1 MLLRVSLLLSL
12 ILLVAWPAR
21 ADEPKPYKEGPV
33 WGLTFIKVKPGMFD
47 AYLREVLPVRKKTMD
62 EAQKQGLVLSHKIL
76 VGEAANREDW
86 DLLLMVEYKNWAAF
100 DGLNDKFDAIAA
112 KIVGGEERQVQMMI
126 KRSDMREIVGDKT
139 MQELLPK

>member
-12 ILLVAWPAR
+12 IFLLAWPAQ
-21 ADEPKPYKEGPV
+21 ADEPKPYKEGSV

-47 AYLREVLPVRKKTMD
+47 AYLREVLPVRKRTME

-76 VGEAANREDW
+76 VGEASNREDW
-86 DLLLMVEYKNWAAF
+86 DLLLMVEYKSWAAF

-112 KIVGGEERQVQMMI
+112 KVVGSEERQVQMMI

-139 MQELLPK
+139 MQELVPK